1 MAHPIRAAIL
11 PALALYAAFWAVPF
25 IILTVESFL

>member
-1 MAHPIRAAIL
+1 MTPIRAAIL